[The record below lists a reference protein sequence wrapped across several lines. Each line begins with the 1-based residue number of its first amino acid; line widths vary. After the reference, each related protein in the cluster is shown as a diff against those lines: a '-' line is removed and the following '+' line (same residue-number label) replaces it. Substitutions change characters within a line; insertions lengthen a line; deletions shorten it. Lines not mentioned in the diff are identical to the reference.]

1 MNMTDWLIG
10 ISALATLALAIA
22 AFLSI
27 RQNRL
32 VREQDFSRQRL
43 DNILNW
49 AQTGLALLSE
59 EVSVQHRHNIEL
71 LLSRLEPIH
80 TQRESMLNSSK
91 NFGINFVNAVF
102 KAVTRLE
109 SYFDL
114 ANKIAKGPPQPE
126 AGEQGRLVEA
136 KQETHQAFVELLKSV
151 TDLKVELRL

>member
-1 MNMTDWLIG
+1 MNITDWLIG

-27 RQNRL
+27 RQNRIT
-32 VREQDFSRQRL
+32 REQDFDRQRL

-59 EVSVQHRHNIEL
+59 EVSPQHRHNIEL
-71 LLSRLEPIH
+71 LVSRLEPIH
-80 TQRESMLNSSK
+80 AQRASMLNSSRK
-91 NFGINFVNAVF
+91 LGINFVNAVF
-102 KAVTRLE
+102 KAVARLE

-114 ANKIAKGPPQPE
+114 ATKIAKGSPE
-126 AGEQGRLVEA
+126 PDAGQRERLMEA
-136 KQETHQAFVELLKSV
+136 RQEAHQAFVELLKSV